1 MMLVHDGGVYE
12 QPKSLGVTLGSNSR
26 YNHKEDTNHL
36 SAHLGV
42 GKKFITMG
50 KQI

>member
-1 MMLVHDGGVYE
+1 MLMHGGDVYE

-26 YNHKEDTNHL
+26 YNHKEVIKHL
-36 SAHLGV
+36 SVHLGV